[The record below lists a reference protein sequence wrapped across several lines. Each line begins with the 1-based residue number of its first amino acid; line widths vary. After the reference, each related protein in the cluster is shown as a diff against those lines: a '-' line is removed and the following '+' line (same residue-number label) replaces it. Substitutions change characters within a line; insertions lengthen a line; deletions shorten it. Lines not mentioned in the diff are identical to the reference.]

1 MAVLDLATAIVTA
14 IREAAT
20 CYYKWLEGRDKRRME
35 AAIDAGESYI
45 RTNENINLT
54 EKRKKQ
60 LLLHYSKRFWKYN
73 Q

>member
-1 MAVLDLATAIVTA
+1 MTPIGLATAIVTT

-20 CYYKWLEGRDKRRME
+20 AYYKWLEGRDKRRME
-35 AAIDAGESYI
+35 SAIDAGESYI
-45 RTNENINLT
+45 RTNEDDELT
-54 EKRKKQ
+54 DKRRKK